1 MVCLYRETYNAY
13 YYAPFCSI
21 PFLITLV
28 SFLVLILLPFFLQ
41 FSTIEENFWYTPTNF
56 YEHPV
61 IRYNDEYAISIIAKK
76 NSISNTNNKKPY
88 VFFYETSYQKINDF
102 YEESYNKFIE
112 DNNENEDNQKKLIS
126 INSISVTKEEV
137 NNDDVIDSLNVKINL
152 HLTDEDYIITDIKIM
167 LFFDY
172 ILQTN
177 AKYQFQTMCYL
188 DAFSSNGISQFLS
201 SGRLKL
207 KQKIPFRMTEFYN
220 MTYST
225 NYFHKWG
232 ILKSDFYTIYNNF
245 TFGRDYSTKFEYIYK
260 NIIPSNS
267 DKDVYVNSIIE
278 IPSYQQIIVG
288 MPSYMNLK
296 FKWIKYLAAFI
307 PTYIIIWNYLNFFF
321 KNRIANV
328 SVQGDLPKTIN

>member
-13 YYAPFCSI
+13 YYASFCSI
-21 PFLITLV
+21 AFLITLV
-28 SFLVLILLPFFLQ
+28 SYLVLILLPFFLQ
-41 FSTIEENFWYTPTNF
+41 FSTTGENFWYTPTIF

-61 IRYNDEYAISIIAKK
+61 IRYNDEYAIMINFKED
-76 NSISNTNNKKPY
+76 NNY
-88 VFFYETSYQKINDF
+88 FSLYETSYSEI
-102 YEESYNKFIE
+102 NKFY
-112 DNNENEDNQKKLIS
+112 DSSYSNKDVS
-126 INSISVTKEEV
+126 INSISVTKEEI
-137 NNDDVIDSLNVKINL
+137 NNDDVIDSLNLKINI
-152 HLTDEDYIITDIKIM
+152 HISDSKYTITDIKIM

-172 ILQTN
+172 IIQSN

-188 DAFSSNGISQFLS
+188 DGSSSNGISQFIS
-201 SGRLKL
+201 SGRLQL
-207 KQKIPFRMTEFYN
+207 KQKIPFKMTDFYN

-225 NYFHKWG
+225 NYFLKWG
-232 ILKSDFYTIYNNF
+232 VLKSDFYTIYNNF
-245 TFGRDYSTKFEYIYK
+245 TNGRDYSTKFEYTYK

-321 KNRIANV
+321 KNRIGNV
-328 SVQGDLPKTIN
+328 IIQGDLPKTIN

>member
-13 YYAPFCSI
+13 YYASFCSI

-61 IRYNDEYAISIIAKK
+61 IRYNDEYAISIIGQKK
-76 NSISNTNNKKPY
+76 EGGY
-88 VFFYETSYQKINDF
+88 VFFYETSYPKINEF
-102 YEESYNKFIE
+102 YENTYDQDK
-112 DNNENEDNQKKLIS
+112 QIS

-137 NNDDVIDSLNVKINL
+137 NNDDVIDSLNVKINI
-152 HLTDEDYIITDIKIM
+152 HLADNNYKITDIKIM

-245 TFGRDYSTKFEYIYK
+245 TFGRDYSTKFEYTYK

-267 DKDVYVNSIIE
+267 DNDVYVNSIIE

-307 PTYIIIWNYLNFFF
+307 PTYLIIWNYLNFFF

>member
-61 IRYNDEYAISIIAKK
+61 IRYNDEYAISIIAQ
-76 NSISNTNNKKPY
+76 NTEDDY
-88 VFFYETSYQKINDF
+88 VFFYETSYQKINEF
-102 YEESYNKFIE
+102 YENTYDPDDE
-112 DNNENEDNQKKLIS
+112 IS

-137 NNDDVIDSLNVKINL
+137 NNDDVIDSLNVKINI
-152 HLTDEDYIITDIKIM
+152 HLTDEEYIITDIKIM

-207 KQKIPFRMTEFYN
+207 KQKIPFRMSEFYN

-245 TFGRDYSTKFEYIYK
+245 TFGRDYSTKFEYTYK

-307 PTYIIIWNYLNFFF
+307 PTYLIIWNYLNFFF

>member
-61 IRYNDEYAISIIAKK
+61 IRYNDEYAISIIAQKIGK
-76 NSISNTNNKKPY
+76 NNEREY
-88 VFFYETSYQKINDF
+88 VFFYETSYQKINEF
-102 YEESYNKFIE
+102 YESTY
-112 DNNENEDNQKKLIS
+112 DPENQIS

-137 NNDDVIDSLNVKINL
+137 NNDDVIDSLNVKINI
-152 HLTDEDYIITDIKIM
+152 HLTDEEYIITDIKIM

-245 TFGRDYSTKFEYIYK
+245 TFGRDYSTKFEYTYK

-307 PTYIIIWNYLNFFF
+307 PTYLIIWYYLNFFF

>member
-61 IRYNDEYAISIIAKK
+61 IRYNDEYAISIIAQ
-76 NSISNTNNKKPY
+76 NTDDDY
-88 VFFYETSYQKINDF
+88 VFFYETSYQKINEF
-102 YEESYNKFIE
+102 YENTYDP
-112 DNNENEDNQKKLIS
+112 DNEIS

-137 NNDDVIDSLNVKINL
+137 NNDDVIDSLNVKINI
-152 HLTDEDYIITDIKIM
+152 HLAEDIKKITDIKIM

-245 TFGRDYSTKFEYIYK
+245 TFGRDYSTKFEYTYK

-307 PTYIIIWNYLNFFF
+307 PTYLIIWNYLNFFF

>member
-61 IRYNDEYAISIIAKK
+61 IRYNDEYAISIIAQ
-76 NSISNTNNKKPY
+76 NTEDDY
-88 VFFYETSYQKINDF
+88 VFFYETSYPKINEF
-102 YEESYNKFIE
+102 YENTYDPDDE
-112 DNNENEDNQKKLIS
+112 IS

-137 NNDDVIDSLNVKINL
+137 NNDDVIDSLNVKINI
-152 HLTDEDYIITDIKIM
+152 HLAEDIKKITDIKIM

-207 KQKIPFRMTEFYN
+207 KQKIPFRMSEFYN

-245 TFGRDYSTKFEYIYK
+245 TFGRDYSTKFEYTYK

>member
-1 MVCLYRETYNAY
+1 
-13 YYAPFCSI
+13 
-21 PFLITLV
+21 
-28 SFLVLILLPFFLQ
+28 
-41 FSTIEENFWYTPTNF
+41 
-56 YEHPV
+56 
-61 IRYNDEYAISIIAKK
+61 
-76 NSISNTNNKKPY
+76 
-88 VFFYETSYQKINDF
+88 
-102 YEESYNKFIE
+102 
-112 DNNENEDNQKKLIS
+112 
-126 INSISVTKEEV
+126 
-137 NNDDVIDSLNVKINL
+137 
-152 HLTDEDYIITDIKIM
+152 M

-245 TFGRDYSTKFEYIYK
+245 TFGRDYSTKFEYTYK

>member
-61 IRYNDEYAISIIAKK
+61 IRYNDEYAISIIAQ
-76 NSISNTNNKKPY
+76 NTDDDY
-88 VFFYETSYQKINDF
+88 VFFYETSYQKINEF
-102 YEESYNKFIE
+102 YENTYDR
-112 DNNENEDNQKKLIS
+112 DNEIS

-137 NNDDVIDSLNVKINL
+137 NNDDVIDSLNVKINI
-152 HLTDEDYIITDIKIM
+152 HLAEDIKKITDIKIM

-245 TFGRDYSTKFEYIYK
+245 TFGRDYSTKFEYTYK

-267 DKDVYVNSIIE
+267 DNDVYVNSIIE

-307 PTYIIIWNYLNFFF
+307 PTYLIIWNYLNFFF

>member
-13 YYAPFCSI
+13 YYASFCSI
-21 PFLITLV
+21 AFLITLV
-28 SFLVLILLPFFLQ
+28 SYLVLILLPFFLQ
-41 FSTIEENFWYTPTNF
+41 FSTTGENFWYTPTIF

-61 IRYNDEYAISIIAKK
+61 IRYNDEYAIMINFKRG
-76 NSISNTNNKKPY
+76 NNY
-88 VFFYETSYQKINDF
+88 FSLYETSYSEI
-102 YEESYNKFIE
+102 NKFY
-112 DNNENEDNQKKLIS
+112 NSSYSNKNVS
-126 INSISVTKEEV
+126 INSISVTKEEI
-137 NNDDVIDSLNVKINL
+137 NNDDVIDSLNLKINI
-152 HLTDEDYIITDIKIM
+152 HISDSKYTITDIKIM

-172 ILQTN
+172 IIQSN

-188 DAFSSNGISQFLS
+188 DGSSSNGISQFIS
-201 SGRLKL
+201 SGRLQL
-207 KQKIPFRMTEFYN
+207 KQKIPFKMTDFYN

-225 NYFHKWG
+225 NYFLKWG
-232 ILKSDFYTIYNNF
+232 VLKSDFYTIYNNF
-245 TFGRDYSTKFEYIYK
+245 TNGRDYSTKFEYYYK
-260 NIIPSNS
+260 NIIPS
-267 DKDVYVNSIIE
+267 DKDQDIYVNSIIE

>member
-61 IRYNDEYAISIIAKK
+61 IRYNDEYAISIIAQ
-76 NSISNTNNKKPY
+76 NTDDDAY
-88 VFFYETSYQKINDF
+88 VFFYETSYQKINEF
-102 YEESYNKFIE
+102 YENTYDPDDE
-112 DNNENEDNQKKLIS
+112 IS

-137 NNDDVIDSLNVKINL
+137 NNDDVIDSLNVKINI
-152 HLTDEDYIITDIKIM
+152 HLAEDINNITDIKIM

-207 KQKIPFRMTEFYN
+207 KQKIPFRMSEFYN

-245 TFGRDYSTKFEYIYK
+245 TFGRDYSTKFEYTYK

-307 PTYIIIWNYLNFFF
+307 PTYLIIWNYLNFFF

>member
-61 IRYNDEYAISIIAKK
+61 IRYNDEYAISIIAQ
-76 NSISNTNNKKPY
+76 NTDDDAY
-88 VFFYETSYQKINDF
+88 VFFYETSYQKINEF
-102 YEESYNKFIE
+102 YESTYDPENK
-112 DNNENEDNQKKLIS
+112 IS

-137 NNDDVIDSLNVKINL
+137 NNDDVIDSLNVKINI
-152 HLTDEDYIITDIKIM
+152 HLAEDINNITDIKIM

-207 KQKIPFRMTEFYN
+207 KQKIPFRMSEFYN

-245 TFGRDYSTKFEYIYK
+245 TFGRDYSTKFEYTYK

-307 PTYIIIWNYLNFFF
+307 PTYLIIWNYLNFFF

>member
-13 YYAPFCSI
+13 YYASFCSI
-21 PFLITLV
+21 AFLITLV
-28 SFLVLILLPFFLQ
+28 SYLVLILLPFFLQ
-41 FSTIEENFWYTPTNF
+41 FSTTGENFWYTPTIF

-61 IRYNDEYAISIIAKK
+61 IRYNDEYAIMINYKDSDKYF
-76 NSISNTNNKKPY
+76 SL
-88 VFFYETSYQKINDF
+88 YETSYSEI
-102 YEESYNKFIE
+102 NKFYNSSYSNK
-112 DNNENEDNQKKLIS
+112 DVS
-126 INSISVTKEEV
+126 INSISVTKEEI
-137 NNDDVIDSLNVKINL
+137 NNDDVIDSLNLKINI
-152 HLTDEDYIITDIKIM
+152 HISDSKYTITDIKIM

-172 ILQTN
+172 IIQSN

-188 DAFSSNGISQFLS
+188 DGSSSNGISQFIS
-201 SGRLKL
+201 SGRLQL
-207 KQKIPFRMTEFYN
+207 KQKIPFKMTDFYN

-225 NYFHKWG
+225 NYFLKWG
-232 ILKSDFYTIYNNF
+232 VLKSDFYTIYNNF
-245 TFGRDYSTKFEYIYK
+245 TNGRDYSTKFEYYYK
-260 NIIPSNS
+260 NIIPS
-267 DKDVYVNSIIE
+267 DKDQDIYVNSIIE

>member
-13 YYAPFCSI
+13 YYASFCSI
-21 PFLITLV
+21 AFLITLV
-28 SFLVLILLPFFLQ
+28 SYLVLILLPFFLQ
-41 FSTIEENFWYTPTNF
+41 FSTTGENFWYTPTIF

-61 IRYNDEYAISIIAKK
+61 IRYNDEYAIMINFKED
-76 NSISNTNNKKPY
+76 NNY
-88 VFFYETSYQKINDF
+88 FSLYETSYSEI
-102 YEESYNKFIE
+102 NKFY
-112 DNNENEDNQKKLIS
+112 DSSYSNKDVS
-126 INSISVTKEEV
+126 INSISVTKEEI
-137 NNDDVIDSLNVKINL
+137 NNDDVIDSLNLKINI
-152 HLTDEDYIITDIKIM
+152 HISDSNYTITDIKIM

-172 ILQTN
+172 IIQSN

-188 DAFSSNGISQFLS
+188 DGSSSNGISQFIS
-201 SGRLKL
+201 SGRLQL
-207 KQKIPFRMTEFYN
+207 KQKIPFKMTDFYN

-225 NYFHKWG
+225 NYFLKWG
-232 ILKSDFYTIYNNF
+232 VLKSDFYTIYNNF
-245 TFGRDYSTKFEYIYK
+245 TNGRDYSTKFEYYYK
-260 NIIPSNS
+260 NIIPS
-267 DKDVYVNSIIE
+267 DQDQDIYVNSIIE

-321 KNRIANV
+321 KNRIANI

>member
-61 IRYNDEYAISIIAKK
+61 IRYNDEYAISIIAQK
-76 NSISNTNNKKPY
+76 IAQNNETEY
-88 VFFYETSYQKINDF
+88 VFFYETSYQKINEF
-102 YEESYNKFIE
+102 YESTYDPENK
-112 DNNENEDNQKKLIS
+112 IS

-137 NNDDVIDSLNVKINL
+137 NNDDVIDSLNVKINI
-152 HLTDEDYIITDIKIM
+152 HLTDNNYKITDIKIM

-245 TFGRDYSTKFEYIYK
+245 TFGRDYSTKFEYTYK

-307 PTYIIIWNYLNFFF
+307 PTYLIIWNYLNFFF

>member
-1 MVCLYRETYNAY
+1 LSN
-13 YYAPFCSI
+13 
-21 PFLITLV
+21 PFLISLV

-61 IRYNDEYAISIIAKK
+61 IRYNDEYAISIIAQ
-76 NSISNTNNKKPY
+76 NTDDDTY
-88 VFFYETSYQKINDF
+88 VFFYETSYQKINEF
-102 YEESYNKFIE
+102 YENTYDQDK
-112 DNNENEDNQKKLIS
+112 IS

-137 NNDDVIDSLNVKINL
+137 NNDDVIDSLNVKINI
-152 HLTDEDYIITDIKIM
+152 HLTDNNYMITDIKIM

-245 TFGRDYSTKFEYIYK
+245 TFGRDYSTKFEYTYK

-321 KNRIANV
+321 KNRIGNV
-328 SVQGDLPKTIN
+328 IIQGDLPKTIN

>member
-41 FSTIEENFWYTPTNF
+41 FSTTGENFWYTPTIF

-61 IRYNDEYAISIIAKK
+61 IRFNDEYAIIVNYRNKD
-76 NSISNTNNKKPY
+76 NTI
-88 VFFYETSYQKINDF
+88 FTFYETSYSKINQF
-102 YEESYNKFIE
+102 YTDSYVNEE
-112 DNNENEDNQKKLIS
+112 NQDLIS
-126 INSISVTKEEV
+126 INSISVTKNEV
-137 NNDDVIDSLNVKINL
+137 NNDDVIDSLNFQMNIYLN
-152 HLTDEDYIITDIKIM
+152 EDCIITDIKIM

-172 ILQTN
+172 IIQSN

-188 DAFSSNGISQFLS
+188 DAYSSNGISQFIS
-201 SGRLKL
+201 NGRLKL
-207 KQKIPFRMTEFYN
+207 KQKVPFKMTEFFN
-220 MTYST
+220 KTYSQ
-225 NYFHKWG
+225 NYFEKWG

-245 TFGRDYSTKFEYIYK
+245 TFGRDYSTKFEYFYK
-260 NIIPSNS
+260 YTIPSNS
-267 DKDVYVNSIIE
+267 DSDIYINSIIE
-278 IPSYQQIIVG
+278 IPSYEQIIFG

-307 PTYIIIWNYLNFFF
+307 PTYLIIWNYLNFFF

>member
-61 IRYNDEYAISIIAKK
+61 IRYNDEYAISIIAQK
-76 NSISNTNNKKPY
+76 ISQNNETEY
-88 VFFYETSYQKINDF
+88 VFFYETSYQKINEF
-102 YEESYNKFIE
+102 YENTYDP
-112 DNNENEDNQKKLIS
+112 DNEIS

-137 NNDDVIDSLNVKINL
+137 NNDDVIDSLNVKINI
-152 HLTDEDYIITDIKIM
+152 HLTDEEYIITDIKLM

-207 KQKIPFRMTEFYN
+207 KQKIPFRMSEFYN

-245 TFGRDYSTKFEYIYK
+245 TFGRDYSTKFEYTYK

-307 PTYIIIWNYLNFFF
+307 PTYLIIWNYLNFFF

>member
-13 YYAPFCSI
+13 YYASFCSI

-61 IRYNDEYAISIIAKK
+61 IRYNDEYAISIIAQ
-76 NSISNTNNKKPY
+76 NTEGAY
-88 VFFYETSYQKINDF
+88 VFFYETSYQKINEF
-102 YEESYNKFIE
+102 YENSYDQEI
-112 DNNENEDNQKKLIS
+112 IS

-137 NNDDVIDSLNVKINL
+137 NNDDVIDSLNVKINI
-152 HLTDEDYIITDIKIM
+152 HLTDEEYIITDIKIM

-201 SGRLKL
+201 IGRLKL
-207 KQKIPFRMTEFYN
+207 KQKIPFRMSEFYN

-245 TFGRDYSTKFEYIYK
+245 TFGRDYSTKFEYTYK

-307 PTYIIIWNYLNFFF
+307 PTYFIIWNYLNFFF

>member
-61 IRYNDEYAISIIAKK
+61 IRYNDEYAISIIAQ
-76 NSISNTNNKKPY
+76 NTDDDAY
-88 VFFYETSYQKINDF
+88 VFFYETSYQKINEF
-102 YEESYNKFIE
+102 YENTYDPDDE
-112 DNNENEDNQKKLIS
+112 IS

-137 NNDDVIDSLNVKINL
+137 NNDDVIDSLNVKINI
-152 HLTDEDYIITDIKIM
+152 HLTDNNYKITDIKIM

-207 KQKIPFRMTEFYN
+207 KQKIPFRMSEFYN

-245 TFGRDYSTKFEYIYK
+245 TFGRDYSTKFEYTYK
-260 NIIPSNS
+260 NIIPSIS
-267 DKDVYVNSIIE
+267 DNDVYVNSIIE
-278 IPSYQQIIVG
+278 LPSYQQIIVG

-307 PTYIIIWNYLNFFF
+307 PTYLIIWNYLNFFF

>member
-61 IRYNDEYAISIIAKK
+61 IRYNDEYAISIIAQ
-76 NSISNTNNKKPY
+76 NTQDDTY
-88 VFFYETSYQKINDF
+88 VFFYETSYQKINEF
-102 YEESYNKFIE
+102 YENTYDP
-112 DNNENEDNQKKLIS
+112 DNIIS

-137 NNDDVIDSLNVKINL
+137 NNDDVIDSLNVKINI
-152 HLTDEDYIITDIKIM
+152 HLTDEKYKITDIKIM

>member
-13 YYAPFCSI
+13 YYASFCSI
-21 PFLITLV
+21 AFLITLV
-28 SFLVLILLPFFLQ
+28 SYLVLILLPFFLQ
-41 FSTIEENFWYTPTNF
+41 FSTTGENFWYTPTIF

-61 IRYNDEYAISIIAKK
+61 IRYNDEYAIMINFKRG
-76 NSISNTNNKKPY
+76 NNY
-88 VFFYETSYQKINDF
+88 FSLYETSYSEI
-102 YEESYNKFIE
+102 NKFY
-112 DNNENEDNQKKLIS
+112 DSSYSNKDVS
-126 INSISVTKEEV
+126 INSISVTKEEI
-137 NNDDVIDSLNVKINL
+137 NNDDVIDSLNLKINI
-152 HLTDEDYIITDIKIM
+152 HISDSKYTITDIKIM

-172 ILQTN
+172 IIQSN

-188 DAFSSNGISQFLS
+188 DGSSSNGISQFIS
-201 SGRLKL
+201 SGRLQL
-207 KQKIPFRMTEFYN
+207 KQKIPFKMTDFYN

-225 NYFHKWG
+225 NYFLKWG
-232 ILKSDFYTIYNNF
+232 VLKSDFYTIYNNF
-245 TFGRDYSTKFEYIYK
+245 TNGRDYSTKFEYYYK
-260 NIIPSNS
+260 NIIPS
-267 DKDVYVNSIIE
+267 DKDQDIYVNSIIE

>member
-13 YYAPFCSI
+13 YYASFCSI
-21 PFLITLV
+21 AFLITLV
-28 SFLVLILLPFFLQ
+28 SYLVLILLPFFLQ
-41 FSTIEENFWYTPTNF
+41 FSTTGENFWYTPTIF

-61 IRYNDEYAISIIAKK
+61 IRYNDEYAISIIAQKIGK
-76 NSISNTNNKKPY
+76 NNEREY
-88 VFFYETSYQKINDF
+88 VFFYETSYQKINEF
-102 YEESYNKFIE
+102 YESTY
-112 DNNENEDNQKKLIS
+112 DPENQIS

-137 NNDDVIDSLNVKINL
+137 NNDDVIDSLNVKINI
-152 HLTDEDYIITDIKIM
+152 HLTDEEYIITDIKIM

-245 TFGRDYSTKFEYIYK
+245 TFGRDYSTKFEYTYK

-267 DKDVYVNSIIE
+267 DNDVYVNSIIE

-307 PTYIIIWNYLNFFF
+307 PTYLIIWNYLNFFF

>member
-13 YYAPFCSI
+13 YYASFCSI

-61 IRYNDEYAISIIAKK
+61 IRYNDEYAISIIAQ
-76 NSISNTNNKKPY
+76 NTKDDTY
-88 VFFYETSYQKINDF
+88 VFFYETSYQKINEF
-102 YEESYNKFIE
+102 YENTYDQ
-112 DNNENEDNQKKLIS
+112 DNIS

-137 NNDDVIDSLNVKINL
+137 NNDDVIDSLNVKINI
-152 HLTDEDYIITDIKIM
+152 HLTDNNYMITDIKIM

-207 KQKIPFRMTEFYN
+207 KQKIPFRMSEFYN

-245 TFGRDYSTKFEYIYK
+245 TFGRDYSTKFEYTYK

-267 DKDVYVNSIIE
+267 DNDVYVNSIIE

-307 PTYIIIWNYLNFFF
+307 PTYLIIWNYLNFFF